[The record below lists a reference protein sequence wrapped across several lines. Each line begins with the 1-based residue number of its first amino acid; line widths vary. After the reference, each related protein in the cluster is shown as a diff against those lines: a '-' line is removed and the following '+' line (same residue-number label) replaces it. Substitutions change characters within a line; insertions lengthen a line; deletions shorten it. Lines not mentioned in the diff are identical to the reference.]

1 MIHNEQTLKRYLI
14 SAEENISEEDQED
27 LWVRHYLPVKED
39 EDTGAWTENIDQ
51 AKQYKTKDAAKK
63 VVDKFKAPN
72 AWYRNFQIHCITISL
87 TVTST
92 EDVPYTMVKGA
103 NDNGN

>member
-1 MIHNEQTLKRYLI
+1 MINNEQTLKRYLI
-14 SAEENISEEDQED
+14 SAEENISEEDPGE
-27 LWVRHYLPVKED
+27 LWVRHYLPLKED

-51 AKQYKTKDAAKK
+51 AKKYKTKDAAKK
-63 VVDKFKAPN
+63 AVDKFQAPN
-72 AWYRNFQIHCITISL
+72 AWYRNFQIHCITVSF

-92 EDVPYTMVKGA
+92 EDVPYTTVKGE